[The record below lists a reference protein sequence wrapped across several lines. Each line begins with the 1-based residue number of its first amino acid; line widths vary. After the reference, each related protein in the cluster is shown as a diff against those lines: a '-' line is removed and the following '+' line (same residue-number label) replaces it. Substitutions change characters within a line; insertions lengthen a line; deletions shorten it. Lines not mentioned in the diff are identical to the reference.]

1 MPFFAKTSAEKHEA
15 RLRRLA
21 LWDRPIAGAGHR
33 LRAWLNMLLVDHAIV
48 RMIYRNFHKVTP
60 ELWRSAQPTP
70 GQIARL
76 KREGAKTVVTLRGG
90 REFGSWPLERE
101 ACERNGLALV
111 EITARSREAPSL
123 EMVRDLKTIF
133 DSIDY
138 PAVIHCKAGADRA
151 GLVAALYLILRE
163 KAPVDAALEQLS
175 PRFGHWRWSK
185 TGILD
190 AFLLLYRD
198 EGEARGLSLLEWMET
213 VYDPARLNATFRPHA
228 FSSFIVDTVLR
239 RE

>member
-1 MPFFAKTSAEKHEA
+1 MLFPSKTSAQKHEA
-15 RLRRLA
+15 RLKRLS
-21 LWDRPIAGAGHR
+21 LWDRPIDGVAHR
-33 LRAWLNMLLVDHAIV
+33 LRAWTNMLFVDHAIV
-48 RMIYRNFHKVTP
+48 RLFYRNFHKVTP

-76 KREGAKTVVTLRGG
+76 AREGVKTIVTLRGG

-101 ACERNGLALV
+101 ACERHGLALV

-123 EMVRDLKTIF
+123 DMVRDLDALF
-133 DSIDY
+133 DRIAY
-138 PAVIHCKAGADRA
+138 PALIHCKAGADRA
-151 GLVAALYLILRE
+151 GLVAALHLILKRG
-163 KAPVDAALEQLS
+163 ASVDEAMAQLS
-175 PRFGHWRWSK
+175 PRYGHWRWSP

-190 AFLLLYRD
+190 AFLLQYRD
-198 EGEARGLSLLEWMET
+198 EGESRGLSLLDWMEK

-228 FSSFIVDTVLR
+228 FSSFVVDRVLR